1 MSCIVLLS
9 DIPAC
14 WSISTATYL
23 CIAPK
28 GIPTGMFCLECQTS
42 FSISAQFIKSFFYIE
57 LKKYRAI
64 LCKKYNYV

>member
-1 MSCIVLLS
+1 MS
-9 DIPAC
+9 PAC

-42 FSISAQFIKSFFYIE
+42 YSISAQFIKKFSIE
-57 LKKYRAI
+57 LEKYRVI
-64 LCKKYNYV
+64 MCEK